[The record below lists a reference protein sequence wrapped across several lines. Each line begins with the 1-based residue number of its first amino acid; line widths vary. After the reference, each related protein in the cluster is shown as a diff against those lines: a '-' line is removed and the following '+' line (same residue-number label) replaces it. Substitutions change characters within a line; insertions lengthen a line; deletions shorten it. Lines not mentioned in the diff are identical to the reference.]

1 MGLITDHAY
10 LLPNPD
16 AFLPIWAG
24 CRGSVKVDLGRD
36 TDRGGAALRSRIR
49 AYTPVMTIVGDE
61 IEARQWTY
69 LNAIHA
75 AVGGARDAAKAPL
88 ERLGMSE
95 GQIKHLERSCKPSRF
110 LRLVWLYDIAV
121 DHMLP
126 GGTEFGPCDRL
137 YSFTRWEDRAFRL
150 RLPRAVAEAVD
161 LGLSA
166 RVYPTRWGGEP
177 LRAVVMGRSQLG
189 DGQQMWVTLKLARR
203 PTFPDEERCRIEI
216 LAPRLAQ
223 DYPPPVEQVVAQDD
237 PGYRDR
243 WGLTAEDRA
252 GMRQRGRGGGLF
264 ARPEYKRE
272 RALQAAEEAERRRTA
287 SPLALMKPAVKSRL
301 GDTGLSRLE
310 LSEAEWKAAGIRTTK
325 RRTMT
330 VTPEIIV
337 DVRIGHDAVALKL
350 DADFAA
356 SAAMRV
362 VEAMAAAEPDG
373 EGDAS
378 SPPVLFASCLLPSGV
393 AETVM
398 SGGWLE
404 LAFTP
409 AMGERYRERGPLVAA
424 RCEIDGERRVRL
436 GLALPAGAVRVE
448 GTMKVHGAVLADPDG
463 AREVLA
469 VPRSCVRRLPDQAAD
484 GPPEGVIL
492 VHVGE
497 RALAPVRVRLGLMGR
512 EVVEIDTAVPLRA
525 EEAIVY
531 DLGGF
536 DDAVFLFRAG
546 QKQAAGA
553 ADRLR
558 YRANLNR
565 TDRRQ

>member
-1 MGLITDHAY
+1 MGIITDHAY
-10 LLPNPD
+10 LLPDPD
-16 AFLPIWAG
+16 AFLPMQAS
-24 CRGSVKVDLGRD
+24 CRGSVKVDLERD
-36 TDRGGAALRSRIR
+36 ADRGGAALRTRVR
-49 AYTPVMTIVGDE
+49 ASTPVMTIVGEE
-61 IEARQWTY
+61 IEARQAAY
-69 LNAIHA
+69 LDRVQALL
-75 AVGGARDAAKAPL
+75 GDARDAAKAPL
-88 ERLGMSE
+88 QRLGMSDR
-95 GQIKHLERSCKPSRF
+95 QIERLERRGTPSRF
-110 LRLVWLYDIAV
+110 LNLTWPCDIAV
-121 DHMLP
+121 DDVLP
-126 GGTEFGPCDRL
+126 GGTEFGPGDRL

-150 RLPRAVAEAVD
+150 QLPRAVAEALD
-161 LGLSA
+161 LRTPA
-166 RVYPTRWGGEP
+166 RVIPTRWGGEP
-177 LRAVVMGRSQLG
+177 LRAVVVGRSELG
-189 DGQQMWVTLKLARR
+189 DGQQMWVTLKLAGR

-216 LAPRLAQ
+216 HAPRLTQ
-223 DYPPPVEQVVAQDD
+223 GYPPPVEEVVAQDD
-237 PGYRDR
+237 SGYRDR
-243 WGLTAEDRA
+243 WGLTAEERA

-264 ARPEYKRE
+264 ARPAYKRE
-272 RALQAAEEAERRRTA
+272 RALEAAEEAERRRTA
-287 SPLALMKPAVKSRL
+287 PPLALMKPAAKSRL
-301 GDTGLSRLE
+301 GDTGLPRLE

-330 VTPEIIV
+330 VTPEITV

-356 SAAMRV
+356 SAARRV
-362 VEAMAAAEPDG
+362 VEAMAAAEPGG

-398 SGGWLE
+398 SGDWLE
-404 LAFTP
+404 LAFIP
-409 AMGERYRERGPLVAA
+409 AMGERHRERGPVVAA

-436 GLALPAGAVRVE
+436 GLALLAGAVRVE

-469 VPRSCVRRLPDQAAD
+469 VPRSCVRRLPDQTAD
-484 GPPEGVIL
+484 GPEGVIL

-512 EVVEIDTAVPLRA
+512 EVVEIETAVPLRA

-531 DLGGF
+531 DLGGL

-565 TDRRQ
+565 ADRRQ